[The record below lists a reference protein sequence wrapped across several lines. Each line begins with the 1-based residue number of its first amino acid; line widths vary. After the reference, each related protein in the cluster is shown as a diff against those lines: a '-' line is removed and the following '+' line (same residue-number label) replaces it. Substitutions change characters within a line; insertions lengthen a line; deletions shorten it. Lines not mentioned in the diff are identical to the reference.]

1 MNIIEIYSLPQ
12 ITFAHTYSCEKY
24 LNSFKKSH
32 NIIEIFYIAD
42 GKLLIESEN
51 QRVFAKQNDVVCF
64 LHNNAVKISSPRFH
78 THHTVAAK
86 VEWELME
93 NISNGLYLPIV
104 TPQVLDTAH
113 IRKLIDDF
121 IYGRNSYEE
130 SISKNACQFLRILTE
145 IDRCNRNAISSPFH
159 GDVLYAE
166 RAKKYIHKHLSMP
179 ITQAEVANHLGISP
193 GYLCSVFKKVQGVP
207 LMQYINKVKLEAIS
221 QIMEREH
228 LKLYEAATLFGYT
241 DANYVSRLY
250 KKMFQHNI
258 SDKPKKA

>member
-1 MNIIEIYSLPQ
+1 MNNIEIYTLPQ
-12 ITFAHTYSCEKY
+12 IRFAHAHSRNDYY
-24 LNSFKKSH
+24 NHFPVRD
-32 NIIEIFYIAD
+32 NFIEVSYVAE
-42 GKLLIESEN
+42 GELHIETDN
-51 QRVFAKQNDVVCF
+51 NHFVAKQNDVVCF
-64 LHNNAVKISSPRFH
+64 LHNDIVDITSKGFH
-78 THHTVAAK
+78 CHHTVSAYVDWKFLDAP
-86 VEWELME
+86 
-93 NISNGLYLPIV
+93 ITGLHLPVV
-104 TPQVLDTAH
+104 TPQDLDTTH
-113 IRKLIDDF
+113 ICKLIDDF

-130 SISKNACQFLRILTE
+130 SIAKNACQFLRILTE
-145 IDRCNRNAISSPFH
+145 IDRCNQKANRMNVY

-179 ITQAEVANHLGISP
+179 ITQAEVASHLGISS

-228 LKLYEAATLFGYT
+228 LKLYEAAALFGYT